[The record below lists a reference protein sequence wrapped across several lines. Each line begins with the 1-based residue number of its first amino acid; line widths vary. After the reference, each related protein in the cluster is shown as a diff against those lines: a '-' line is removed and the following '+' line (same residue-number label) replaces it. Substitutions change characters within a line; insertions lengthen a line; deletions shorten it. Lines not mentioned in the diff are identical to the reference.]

1 MDDAANPLTPR
12 PVAARLL
19 PVPRTASPQLQ
30 RTISAAAA
38 LARDA
43 AAPAPRTLEQWRA
56 AIEASYGLGLQRLAA
71 IRERFP
77 VTITEGELGGVTVRE
92 VVPADLDPSHKDRVL
107 LHFHGGAYVVYGG
120 ESGLSEAVLAAS
132 HTRRRVVSVD
142 YRMPP
147 DHPFPAAVDD
157 AVAAWSALTQ
167 TQAPE
172 ATGVFGSSAGGGL
185 LLAMVLKLKD
195 LGLPLPGALAPSTP
209 WTDLAGESDSY
220 QVNAGVDGVLPFY
233 DGMLFA
239 AARLY
244 AGETPLDHP
253 LVSPVHGDVSGFP
266 PTLLTTGTRDILLSD
281 TVRLYRRMR
290 QAGVEARLEAYEAMS
305 HAEYSVAFDS
315 PESASVFTDI
325 GRWFDRW
332 LAA

>member
-12 PVAARLL
+12 PVAAKIL
-19 PVPRTASPQLQ
+19 PTPSTASPELQ
-30 RTISAAAA
+30 RAISAAAA
-38 LARDA
+38 LARDTA
-43 AAPAPRTLEQWRA
+43 LPAPQTLEQWRA
-56 AIEASYGLGLQRLAA
+56 AIAASHGFGLQRLAA

-77 VTITEGELGGVTVRE
+77 VTISERQLGGVTVRE
-92 VVPADLDPSHKDRVL
+92 VVPAALDPAHKHRAL

-157 AVAAWSALTQ
+157 AVAAWTALTQ
-167 TQAPE
+167 TQGPD

-185 LLAMVLKLKD
+185 LLAMCLKLKA
-195 LGLPLPGALAPSTP
+195 LGRPLPGALAPSTP

-244 AGETPLDHP
+244 AGETSLADPLI
-253 LVSPVHGDVSGFP
+253 SPVHGAFDGFP

-290 QAGVEARLEAYEAMS
+290 DDGVEARLEAYEAMS